1 MRATDTLC
9 HNLKVPAVYDK
20 FASNYD
26 RAFAPLEWLG
36 LRRWRQEAIGL
47 LPVDAKILEIGC
59 GAGANFEFYPQ
70 CKLAVSSEI
79 SIGML
84 EIANTKRR
92 ENRLIQA
99 DAQSLPFGGN
109 EFDAAFATLVF
120 CSIPDPTLAFSELKR
135 VIRPGGRIVL
145 LEHVRPDGILGPV
158 FDILNKVTVI
168 AADDHF
174 NRETA
179 KLAADAGLKI
189 VEIRKKLGSI
199 VNLIVCEV
207 EPAAGF

>member
-1 MRATDTLC
+1 M
-9 HNLKVPAVYDK
+9 PAVYDK

-26 RAFAPLEWLG
+26 RAFAPLEWVG
-36 LRRWRQEAIGL
+36 LRRWRQEVIDL
-47 LPVDAKILEIGC
+47 LPNDADILEIGC

-70 CKLAVSSEI
+70 CKRAVSSEI

-84 EIANTKRR
+84 HVAAGKRR
-92 ENRLIQA
+92 ENHLIQA
-99 DAQSLPFGGN
+99 DAQSLPFGDD

-120 CSIPDPTLAFSELKR
+120 CSIPDPTLAFKELKR
-135 VIRPGGRIVL
+135 VVRTGGRIVL

-158 FDILNKVTVI
+158 FDLLNRITVL
-168 AADDHF
+168 AADHF

-179 KLAADAGLKI
+179 KLAAESELNVI
-189 VEIRKKLGSI
+189 EVRKKLASI

-207 EPAAGF
+207 